1 MFRPIDVETRMF
13 ALGNLPFHALHQ
25 HDQLLRLMVS
35 FGLLAHSL
43 EILRSVG
50 NTIRHW
56 GMILVWIRTTSLP
69 HPPAA
74 CQSPKNWMRDPT
86 ELARKSRKIRILS
99 APSRER
105 TESTGRPRK
114 WLQRARGETQ
124 NSVGD
129 GTANPSSTT
138 PASPVR
144 T

>member
-35 FGLLAHSL
+35 FCLLAHSL

-74 CQSPKNWMRDPT
+74 CQSPKNRMRDPK
-86 ELARKSRKIRILS
+86 ELAQKSRKKKNLS
-99 APSRER
+99 ARSRER
-105 TESTGRPRK
+105 TESTRPPRK
-114 WLQRARGETQ
+114 WLQRAR
-124 NSVGD
+124 
-129 GTANPSSTT
+129 
-138 PASPVR
+138 
-144 T
+144 